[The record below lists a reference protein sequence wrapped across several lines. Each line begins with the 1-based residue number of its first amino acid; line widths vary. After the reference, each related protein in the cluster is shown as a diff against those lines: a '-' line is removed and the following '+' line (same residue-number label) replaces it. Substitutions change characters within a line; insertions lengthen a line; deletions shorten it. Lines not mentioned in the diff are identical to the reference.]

1 MAIQEIYIKL
11 VTSFPKDP
19 KVRSL
24 AQFGADA
31 GLARDLYV
39 QMCLYCKDMLSD
51 GFVPEYELGVLV
63 WPLDLDHGK
72 QVAKQLASVELT
84 KEGTKDG
91 ASGWWVLA
99 YLKRNPSKEDVERLS
114 KVRAEAGRTGGKATR
129 KPAGRSSRRAKSEQ
143 GGKQLALQNE
153 SNTVSVSGSVKT
165 TDPETEIQ
173 TPTES
178 AELTPTQRS
187 KPITDAYHEAQPMC
201 KWPAINGIVVLAI
214 KSGKYS
220 DDQIHDA
227 MLRLAENG
235 KSVTVEN
242 LRLEIEGFAPSTA
255 NGKSGA
261 PGPDRARGWAAAGR
275 AFDARV
281 GQSGKELSA

>member
-1 MAIQEIYIKL
+1 
-11 VTSFPKDP
+11 
-19 KVRSL
+19 
-24 AQFGADA
+24 
-31 GLARDLYV
+31 
-39 QMCLYCKDMLSD
+39 
-51 GFVPEYELGVLV
+51 
-63 WPLDLDHGK
+63 
-72 QVAKQLASVELT
+72 
-84 KEGTKDG
+84 
-91 ASGWWVLA
+91 
-99 YLKRNPSKEDVERLS
+99 
-114 KVRAEAGRTGGKATR
+114 
-129 KPAGRSSRRAKSEQ
+129 
-143 GGKQLALQNE
+143 
-153 SNTVSVSGSVKT
+153 
-165 TDPETEIQ
+165 
-173 TPTES
+173 
-178 AELTPTQRS
+178 
-187 KPITDAYHEAQPMC
+187 MC